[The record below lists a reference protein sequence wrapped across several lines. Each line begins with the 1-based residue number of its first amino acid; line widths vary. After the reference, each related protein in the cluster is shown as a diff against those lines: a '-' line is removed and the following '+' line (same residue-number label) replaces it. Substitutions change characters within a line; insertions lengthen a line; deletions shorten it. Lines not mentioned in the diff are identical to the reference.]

1 MSRTYLHEHTTTTAA
16 EAFSD
21 AEVAVL
27 PTGSVEQHGPA
38 LPLGTDLLAARAVAE
53 TVADRSDAVLLPPI
67 PVGVSAHHRQ
77 FDGTLWT
84 DPGTFEAY
92 VADVVASVTEH
103 GVRKAVVVNGHGG
116 NSDALR
122 RAARNLRDERVAF
135 ATPWNWWSNL
145 DALVEEELDTS
156 LGHADEVETSVML
169 AVAGDLVREA
179 ALEDAEERGGDSWG
193 KSVRGAPVGFD
204 AIDFTES
211 GAVGSPTEGSRE
223 VGEKLFDHAGDDL
236 AALVEWL
243 AEQNLDSLWPR
254 GHR

>member
-16 EAFSD
+16 DAFAD
-21 AEVAVL
+21 ASVAVL

-38 LPLGTDLLAARAVAE
+38 LPLGTDLLAAKAVAE
-53 TVADRSDAVLLPPI
+53 TVADHPDAVLLPAV

-92 VADVVASVTEH
+92 VTDILASVTEH
-103 GVRKAVVVNGHGG
+103 GIRKAVVVNGHGG

-122 RAARNLRDERVAF
+122 RAARNLRDEEVAF
-135 ATPWNWWSNL
+135 AAPWNWWSNL
-145 DALVEEELDTS
+145 DALIEETLDTS
-156 LGHADEVETSVML
+156 LGHADEVETSLML
-169 AVAGDLVREA
+169 EAAGDLVREA
-179 ALEDAEERGGDSWG
+179 ALRDAEERGGDSWG
-193 KSVRGAPVGFD
+193 ESVRGATVGFD

-211 GAVGSPTEGSRE
+211 GAVGRPTEGSAE
-223 VGEKLFDHAGDDL
+223 VGRQLLDHASDDL

-243 AEQNLDSLWPR
+243 AEQELADLWPKA
-254 GHR
+254 HR

>member
-16 EAFSD
+16 DAFAE

-53 TVADRSDAVLLPPI
+53 TVADRTDAVLLPPI

-84 DPGTFEAY
+84 DPETFERY
-92 VADVVASVTEH
+92 VADIVAGVAEH

-116 NSDALR
+116 NDDALR
-122 RAARNLRDERVAF
+122 RAARGLRDEEVAF
-135 ATPWNWWSNL
+135 AAPWNWWSNL

-156 LGHADEVETSVML
+156 LGHADEVETSMML

-179 ALEDAEERGGDSWG
+179 ALEDAEERGADSWG
-193 KSVRGAPVGFD
+193 ETVRGASVGFD

-211 GAVGSPTEGSRE
+211 GAVGRPTEGSAA
-223 VGEKLFDHAGDDL
+223 VGEKLLDHASEDL

-243 AEQNLDSLWPR
+243 AEQDAASLWPR
-254 GHR
+254 GHK

>member
-16 EAFSD
+16 DALAG

-53 TVADRSDAVLLPPI
+53 TAADRDDAVLLPPI

-92 VADVVASVTEH
+92 VADVVASLAEH

-122 RAARNLRDERVAF
+122 RAARGLRDDEVAF
-135 ATPWNWWSNL
+135 ATPWNWWANL
-145 DALVEEELDTS
+145 DALIDEELDTS
-156 LGHADEVETSVML
+156 LGHADAVETSVML

-179 ALEDAEERGGDSWG
+179 ALEAAEEHGADSWG
-193 KSVRGAPVGFD
+193 TSVRGAPVGFD
-204 AIDFTES
+204 TIDFSES
-211 GAVGSPTEGSRE
+211 GAVGEPTEGSRA
-223 VGEKLFDHAGDDL
+223 VGETLLDHASDDL
-236 AALVEWL
+236 AALVDWL
-243 AEQNLDSLWPR
+243 AERDVEDLWPK
-254 GHR
+254 GHK

>member
-16 EAFSD
+16 DRLAD

-53 TVADRSDAVLLPPI
+53 TVADHPEMVLLPPL

-84 DPGTFEAY
+84 DPETFEAY
-92 VADVVASVTEH
+92 VADVLASVASH
-103 GVRKAVVVNGHGG
+103 GVEKAVVVNGHGG

-122 RAARNLRDERVAF
+122 RVARGLRDEEVAF
-135 ATPWNWWSNL
+135 AAPWNWWSNL
-145 DALVEEELDTS
+145 DALIERELDTS
-156 LGHADEVETSVML
+156 LGHADAVETSMML
-169 AVAGDLVREA
+169 AVAEDLVREA
-179 ALEDAEERGGDSWG
+179 ALDAAEANGGDSWG
-193 KSVRGAPVGFD
+193 ESVRGAPVGFD

-211 GAVGSPTEGSRE
+211 GAVGRPTEGSAD
-223 VGEKLFDHAGDDL
+223 VGRKLLDHAGEDL

-243 AEQNLDSLWPR
+243 AEQEQAALWPR
-254 GHR
+254 EHK